1 MATPSLAMIPSAYAD
16 SKVYSVLPNN
26 GDGDFTFNRDSSAT
40 RVGQNGLIQTVGFFG
55 NELVVNGDFATDS
68 DWTKGTGTTIS
79 GGNANFVNATGVSL
93 FQDIGTQTGT
103 VKVEFTVTN
112 YTSGTLNVYSGANQ
126 GIGTV
131 NVSANALGK
140 YIAYVVRTGGNVNII
155 FGSNDSFTGSIDFV
169 SVKEVLGDQPRLNY
183 DISNG
188 VVQSCPSLLLEP
200 ASTNIITYSEDFS
213 NSYWTKSGSSI
224 TSDTTTSPD
233 GSLNADKLVEDT
245 STGQH
250 QMYPPS
256 TSGADAVRTISF
268 FVKPDGVTKIGIRN
282 NDGKYISYDISTGT
296 TLDKTITNDF
306 VSTDMTNGWKRLS
319 VSWDDTTPATGARF
333 FLLDNAYTSGNPLT
347 YSYTGNGTNGIYLY
361 GFQTEQQTYATS
373 YIPNFGQSGGVT
385 RAAETCFGAGNAAT
399 FNSTEGVLYAEINP
413 SNVYPSSRYV
423 ALSDG
428 STSNRVIFGVP
439 GNSSAITSFI
449 SSGGSV
455 VSTMSTP
462 ISISQFHKIALKYK
476 ANDFALWVDGV
487 KVATDTSGA
496 APIGLNQLL
505 FTQGD
510 GGNNFYGNTKDL
522 RVYNEALTDAQLQ
535 TLTTL

>member
-55 NELVVNGDFATDS
+55 NELVTNGDFATDT
-68 DWTKGTGTTIS
+68 DWTKPTGATIS
-79 GGNANFVNATGVSL
+79 GGFLNLSGVANGQNTFQSSSIVVGKTYKATFTISNYVAGGLRILIGATGTTPTRNSNGTFTATVNAAL
-93 FQDIGTQTGT
+93 DT
-103 VKVEFTVTN
+103 VI
-112 YTSGTLNVYSGANQ
+112 YLQ
-126 GIGTV
+126 
-131 NVSANALGK
+131 ALGTTTLK
-140 YIAYVVRTGGNVNII
+140 
-155 FGSNDSFTGSIDFV
+155 IDNV

-200 ASTNIITYSEDFS
+200 ASTNIITYSQDFS

-250 QMYPPS
+250 QIYPPS
-256 TSGADAVRTISF
+256 TSGSDAVRTISF

-361 GFQTEQQTYATS
+361 GFQTEEQTYATS
-373 YIPNFGQSGGVT
+373 YIPNFGQSAGVT
-385 RAAETCFGAGNAAT
+385 RAVETCF
-399 FNSTEGVLYAEINP
+399 NSSLTNYIGQTEGTMFIEFVPQDQSSLQILYQVR
-413 SNVYPSSRYV
+413 SNTGTIGQVDFRLQGGLIR
-423 ALSDG
+423 ALSND
-428 STSNRVIFGVP
+428 
-439 GNSSAITSFI
+439 
-449 SSGGSV
+449 GGS
-455 VSTMSTP
+455 
-462 ISISQFHKIALKYK
+462 SQFNINGGSYIAGSKYK
-476 ANDFALWVDGV
+476 VAIRYKLNDSKLYINGV
-487 KVATDTSGA
+487 SVGNDTNCSFTGSS
-496 APIGLNQLL
+496 LNQLSFAENLNGFIPSAKIYDARL
-505 FTQGD
+505 F
-510 GGNNFYGNTKDL
+510 K
-522 RVYNEALTDAQLQ
+522 EPLTDAQLQ